1 VLLSRCGTENP
12 APWTDGATCL
22 VFSDLSEQ
30 HKMDTKPLREV
41 DMLDFTEADVARLR
55 QTTKSSFILD
65 HIAATAMDLKYI
77 RANELP
83 LAAER

>member
-1 VLLSRCGTENP
+1 
-12 APWTDGATCL
+12 
-22 VFSDLSEQ
+22 
-30 HKMDTKPLREV
+30 
-41 DMLDFTEADVARLR
+41 MLDFTEEDVAELR
-55 QTTKSSFILD
+55 QFSKSSFNLD